1 MEPSCVQSCLE
12 RIQHLKAVTP
22 DLGSEFKG
30 LTTFA
35 KRLCVFVVVVL
46 QQSVCAVDAIQDKFL
61 SDEVIV
67 LVPGTY
73 LTGFVDG

>member
-12 RIQHLKAVTP
+12 RIQHLKAMTP

-35 KRLCVFVVVVL
+35 KRLCAFVVVVVVL
-46 QQSVCAVDAIQDKFL
+46 QQSVCAVDAI
-61 SDEVIV
+61 
-67 LVPGTY
+67 
-73 LTGFVDG
+73 